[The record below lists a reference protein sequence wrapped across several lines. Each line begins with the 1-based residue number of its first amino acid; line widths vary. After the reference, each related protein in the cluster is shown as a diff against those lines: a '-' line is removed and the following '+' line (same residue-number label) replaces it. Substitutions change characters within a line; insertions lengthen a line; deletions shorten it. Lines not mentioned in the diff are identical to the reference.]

1 MNKIISQ
8 IYESSFALSLDG
20 LACLDVQGVD
30 CLSFLAGQLTTNILN
45 MEKNQFSSFCRLDP
59 KGRIKFSGY
68 ICAKEK
74 GYILITEKKEAPKLM
89 ADLDMF
95 IISEDVELKM
105 LSQLIVFS
113 TDLNFLNR
121 YSNSYTFIGNYNFL
135 PGFLT
140 LLEADDGP
148 KLEVDSSG
156 LIKKVFSL
164 LDCNIQGQ
172 LFNEVLVSLYSDHK
186 EKGCFVGQEVVN
198 KISNNRGSRKFPVL
212 FSTRTI
218 KDSELELSKVDK
230 LDVFYK
236 ESNIGNIV
244 GFTRI
249 NDYKYFNISVLREH
263 RKNDNTLELR
273 IGEERLNGS
282 IDLFDDLFQNIYK
295 KISDQYFF
303 QAVDALNKDDV
314 VNAEMLLKIS
324 IASNHQN
331 AESLEALGVLY
342 GRKKD
347 YQKAHKMMDK
357 LPSN

>member
-1 MNKIISQ
+1 MGRKLLIRLVTIEAVEN
-8 IYESSFALSLDG
+8 F
-20 LACLDVQGVD
+20 GVV
-30 CLSFLAGQLTTNILN
+30 F
-45 MEKNQFSSFCRLDP
+45 NQD
-59 KGRIKFSGY
+59 
-68 ICAKEK
+68 
-74 GYILITEKKEAPKLM
+74 
-89 ADLDMF
+89 
-95 IISEDVELKM
+95 
-105 LSQLIVFS
+105 
-113 TDLNFLNR
+113 
-121 YSNSYTFIGNYNFL
+121 
-135 PGFLT
+135 
-140 LLEADDGP
+140 
-148 KLEVDSSG
+148 
-156 LIKKVFSL
+156 
-164 LDCNIQGQ
+164 
-172 LFNEVLVSLYSDHK
+172 
-186 EKGCFVGQEVVN
+186 
-198 KISNNRGSRKFPVL
+198 
-212 FSTRTI
+212 I

-357 LPSN
+357 LLQIDPTSVMAHTNKSLFYMNEGKIEEAEIEKDLALKKGVSENLASSEKEAVEKERVEKIKKQIEMYLEVLEIDPEDEFALSKSLELLLEIKEFSKMDEILKGQKKPLAPYIYALKLNMYKAMKAGL